1 MNIRLDHI
9 ESRLQSFVESSLNLL
24 PGGRQHLLAHR
35 LLAAIQQSVRE
46 APEGG
51 FSAPN
56 TYTIFLNP
64 DTLAGIEVSPGWL
77 GSLAAALQEAG
88 GQDGLRFP
96 TTPIIRLAS
105 DAHVTIEDLVVVAMH
120 SEPTG
125 GTTSMPVNDN
135 RAPSDPRPQNAF
147 LIIGGHQIFPLRL
160 AVVNLGRRMDNQVVL
175 DDPRVSRAHAQL
187 RAVRGRYLLFDL
199 NSTGGTFVNGQR
211 ITQYTLKPGDVISLS
226 GVAIIYGE
234 DEPAEGDD
242 STADMEKGHD
252 APEPSSHGS

>member
-9 ESRLQSFVESSLNLL
+9 ESRLQAFVEGSLNLL

-46 APEGG
+46 NPDGG
-51 FSAPN
+51 FFAPN

-64 DTLAGIEVSPGWL
+64 DTLASLEISQGWL
-77 GSLAAALQEAG
+77 GSLATALQEAG
-88 GQDGLRFP
+88 AQDELRFF

-105 DAHVTIEDLVVVAMH
+105 DMHVAPEDLHIVAMH
-120 SEPTG
+120 SEPIGETAA
-125 GTTSMPVNDN
+125 MPITEP
-135 RAPSDPRPQNAF
+135 ASSDPRPLNAF
-147 LIIGGHQIFPLRL
+147 LIINGHQIFPLRL
-160 AVVNLGRRMDNQVVL
+160 AVVNLGRRLDNQVVI

-211 ITQYTLKPGDVISLS
+211 ITQYTLKPGDVISLA
-226 GVAIIYGE
+226 GVAVIYGE
-234 DEPAEGDD
+234 DEPADVDEDN
-242 STADMEKGHD
+242 TADM
-252 APEPSSHGS
+252 PSAQANGS

>member
-9 ESRLQSFVESSLNLL
+9 ESRLQAFVEGSLNLL

-35 LLAAIQQSVRE
+35 LLAAIQQSVLE
-46 APEGG
+46 NPEGG

-64 DTLAGIEVSPGWL
+64 DTLASLEVSQGWL

-88 GQDGLRFP
+88 AQDDLRFH
-96 TTPIIRLAS
+96 TTPVIRLAS
-105 DAHVTIEDLVVVAMH
+105 DVHVAAEDLHVVAMH
-120 SEPTG
+120 SELAGETAA
-125 GTTSMPVNDN
+125 MLVNEPP
-135 RAPSDPRPQNAF
+135 APSDPRPLNAF
-147 LIIGGHQIFPLRL
+147 LIINGHQIFPLRL
-160 AVVNLGRRMDNQVVL
+160 AVVNMGRRLDNQVVL

-211 ITQYTLKPGDVISLS
+211 ITQYTLKPGDVISLA

-234 DEPAEGDD
+234 DDPADTGND
-242 STADMEKGHD
+242 STADM
-252 APEPSSHGS
+252 PSPLANGS